1 METTVCPWC
10 QTEIVWDEELG
21 PEDECPY
28 CHNELKGYR
37 TLSIQLGADEEETD
51 VDEEHEGIEGT
62 DWELPEDDDKAVPF
76 WNQEDMQQLPPSIR
90 TLDKYEDSHD
100 LMNYEETVEQILDEQ
115 EEVPECPKCR
125 DYMVLAGTHQ
135 VGEQFKPAA
144 FGVLQ
149 GPVLTPPFQV
159 QMYICTGC
167 FHVEYNLAE
176 EDRLRMVDHL
186 SQEKKNS

>member
-37 TLSIQLGADEEETD
+37 TLSIQLGADEEEAD

-76 WNQEDMQQLPPSIR
+76 WNEEDMQQLPPSIR

-115 EEVPECPKCR
+115 EEVPRSGIDSAFSSFKCIFAR
-125 DYMVLAGTHQ
+125 DASMSNTVWLR
-135 VGEQFKPAA
+135 K
-144 FGVLQ
+144 
-149 GPVLTPPFQV
+149 
-159 QMYICTGC
+159 TGC
-167 FHVEYNLAE
+167 GW
-176 EDRLRMVDHL
+176 
-186 SQEKKNS
+186 STT